1 MGCSRS
7 KPEDPSP
14 KTYYQYKPL
23 NPQSR
28 IKKSHYGAQDEFLVL
43 YRKLIK
49 WKGVFQHMLYKEG
62 KSQDLP
68 DWITIQIALKK
79 HVEDLEDDLLDE
91 DKVAMQLSTLTRPTA
106 LTSYFS
112 TRIGSQ
118 SIDPNSGL
126 EEKLSSL
133 QISPSSSCDINSAQ
147 NSQILPRDFIN
158 LSILSPKLPA
168 KSHMQ
173 CSFELKPSSKQDLK
187 NHFLKQIDKSAK
199 FISDLV
205 KQFIAI
211 HRQIFEPQVLNLVQ
225 EDQYTKKHQEVY
237 SSLTLTIKYFASV
250 LANFLYWICEE
261 MFAQYK
267 EELDQE
273 FINPLYFIDTIVYEL
288 IFKGS
293 KNPLKDMIFSL
304 LRLKY
309 KPKITAFAEILT
321 KLKSTP
327 LPNYDH
333 EVLKSSTDF
342 LLPPSL
348 QPYSQVTQKL
358 NSIHQEVNPYS
369 KLEAVNSLF
378 EEDMWDCIKQHYKD
392 AENSS
397 QLLIKLKNLFGM
409 EIRFP
414 IMMYCMVQTQNENLI
429 IEQKFMKEFVDSGFL
444 SLSIAY
450 TSFKSCFDQLF
461 HDFGESKDLKNLDFD
476 KSEI

>member
-7 KPEDPSP
+7 RPEDPSP
-14 KTYYQYKPL
+14 KTTYQYKPL
-23 NPQSR
+23 NASSR
-28 IKKSHYGAQDEFLVL
+28 LKRSHYGAQDEFLVL

-49 WKGVFQHMLYKEG
+49 WKGVFQHMLSKEG
-62 KSQDLP
+62 KAQDLP

-79 HVEDLEDDLLDE
+79 HVEGLEDDLLDE

-118 SIDPNSGL
+118 SIDPNSGFD
-126 EEKLSSL
+126 EKLSSL
-133 QISPSSSCDINSAQ
+133 QISPSSSCDIDSAQ
-147 NSQILPRDFIN
+147 IPQADIIN

-168 KSHMQ
+168 KSRVQ

-211 HRQIFEPQVLNLVQ
+211 HRQIFEQQVFTLVQ
-225 EDQYTKKHQEVY
+225 EDQYTEKHKEVY
-237 SSLTLTIKYFASV
+237 SSLILTIKYFASV
-250 LANFLYWICEE
+250 LANFLHWICEE

-309 KPKITAFAEILT
+309 KHKLTAFAGILT

-327 LPNYDH
+327 LPSYDN
-333 EVLKSSTDF
+333 EVLKSSIDF
-342 LLPPSL
+342 LLPLSA

-358 NSIHQEVNPYS
+358 NSIHQEISPFS

-378 EEDMWDCIKQHYKD
+378 EEEMWDCVKQYYKD
-392 AENSS
+392 AQNSS

-450 TSFKSCFDQLF
+450 TSFKSGFDQLF
-461 HDFGESKDLKNLDFD
+461 HDFGVQDLKNLDLGIQN
-476 KSEI
+476 SEI